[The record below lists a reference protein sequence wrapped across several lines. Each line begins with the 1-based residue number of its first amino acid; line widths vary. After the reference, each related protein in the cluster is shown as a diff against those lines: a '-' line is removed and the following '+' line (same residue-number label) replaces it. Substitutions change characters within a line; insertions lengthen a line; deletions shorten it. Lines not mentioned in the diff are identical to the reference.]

1 MNRHVALLLS
11 EVRGEYRASALPT
24 VYRPERSCAASMNDR
39 RPENPAMTSPLLPPH
54 PLLGGG
60 AAPPSAPA
68 VTDEELRAAAEAF
81 EAQFLT
87 EMLGHAGLGAPRSA
101 FGGGPGEEAFASLL
115 VREHARLLVERGGI
129 GLAERLF
136 EAMKE
141 GRA

>member
-1 MNRHVALLLS
+1 
-11 EVRGEYRASALPT
+11 
-24 VYRPERSCAASMNDR
+24 
-39 RPENPAMTSPLLPPH
+39 MTSPLLPPH
-54 PLLGGG
+54 PILAGG
-60 AAPPSAPA
+60 AAPPPAAASAS
-68 VTDEELRAAAEAF
+68 DEDLRAAAEAF

-115 VREHARLLVERGGI
+115 VREHAKLLVERGGI